1 MLAFW
6 ARSRAPLLTCAI
18 IGLGGLFAGVTGP
31 LLSAFVPAF
40 VQDALGTHRAAI
52 GGVMAIDNIL
62 LLVLVPLAGAASD
75 RASTRGSGRLRIVI
89 VGFVLAAIGML
100 LFPLSPRFGLAGIIA
115 AMIALYSG
123 INIQRAPFQSLLADA
138 VPSRYRS
145 LASGSVTF
153 QMCAGA
159 ILFLMLGRT
168 LGAQTAFTI
177 AAVTVVV
184 IAVAMGLAVRETE
197 TAATDEP
204 SASLWT
210 AIRVSLDGSVTGMR
224 QIFLATLLLQMTF
237 QMFTTWYA
245 LHGMERFGVGPEE
258 VTTGFIAWAVGG
270 VIGALPAGVIGGRI
284 GRRNTMLLGFATL
297 ALCLVALDRV
307 STVEQAVP
315 WLALA
320 SASWTLPTVN
330 AYPLFVEPLPRSSRG
345 LLTAVFLLC
354 TALGGAIG
362 DPLNGVIFETVGSY
376 RPLFLMMAGYTVLA
390 AVAVSFVPSGT
401 GEAETGP
408 AR

>member
-1 MLAFW
+1 MLFRSW

-297 ALCLVALDRV
+297 ALCLVADVGLHVEGLAGECLADGPAGLDAGCRV
-307 STVEQAVP
+307 HHHGGAECRQT
-315 WLALA
+315 LRRALA
-320 SASWTLPTVN
+320 DA
-330 AYPLFVEPLPRSSRG
+330 ARRPRDDRDHSLEFSHAPSS
-345 LLTAVFLLC
+345 V
-354 TALGGAIG
+354 
-362 DPLNGVIFETVGSY
+362 
-376 RPLFLMMAGYTVLA
+376 
-390 AVAVSFVPSGT
+390 
-401 GEAETGP
+401 EAE
-408 AR
+408 A